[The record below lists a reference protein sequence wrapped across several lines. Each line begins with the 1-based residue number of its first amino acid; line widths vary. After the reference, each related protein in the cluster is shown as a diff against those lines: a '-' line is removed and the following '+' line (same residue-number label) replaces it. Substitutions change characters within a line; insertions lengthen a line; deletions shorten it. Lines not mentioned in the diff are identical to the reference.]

1 MKTDLRT
8 DPIHLP
14 PGGVAR
20 IVEDFG
26 WDPERL
32 GRYAADTKGDGA
44 DGRLVSTFLA
54 EGTWTR
60 WERHPNGDEVVIA
73 CTGRHVFTQE
83 RDDGTRQQIEL
94 GPGEAL
100 VNPAGVW
107 HTGAHLETGWL
118 VTITPGQGTEDRP
131 G

>member
-44 DGRLVSTFLA
+44 DGRLVST
-54 EGTWTR
+54 
-60 WERHPNGDEVVIA
+60 
-73 CTGRHVFTQE
+73 
-83 RDDGTRQQIEL
+83 
-94 GPGEAL
+94 
-100 VNPAGVW
+100 
-107 HTGAHLETGWL
+107 GAHLETGWL
-118 VTITPGQGTEDRP
+118 VTITPGQGTEHRP